1 MGLKKKIL
9 IGVLV
14 IFILFILSIVFFFIS
29 NRTIVVKDPTVTFKV
44 VNNAKSYSFNYRISN
59 SKLNGW
65 SPFKWAFLD
74 RWYNRY
80 IGPRWLNNNLSEKTI
95 TISKD
100 GSIYIYNSMWKYK
113 YGGGLQINGKDIKP
127 NSKIYINGDFEIVS
141 LSGGKVYIEKIE

>member
-9 IGVLV
+9 IGILV

-29 NRTIVVKDPTVTFKV
+29 NKEVQLKEPTVTFKV
-44 VNNAKSYSFNYRISN
+44 VNNATSYVFNYRISN
-59 SKLNGW
+59 SNLNGW

-80 IGPRWLNNNLSEKTI
+80 LGSNWMGSKFNEKTI

-100 GSIYIYNSMWKYK
+100 GSIYFYNPGWKYK
-113 YGGGLQINGKDIKP
+113 FGGGLQINGKDIKP
-127 NSKIYINGDFEIVS
+127 NSKIYINAKMDIIS